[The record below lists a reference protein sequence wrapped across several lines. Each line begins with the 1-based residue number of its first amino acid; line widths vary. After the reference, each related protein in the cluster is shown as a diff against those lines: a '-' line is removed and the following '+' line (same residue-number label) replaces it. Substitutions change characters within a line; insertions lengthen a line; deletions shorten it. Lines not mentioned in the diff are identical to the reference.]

1 MADSDWIGNRLTAKD
16 NSGVVTQ
23 DTVGVT
29 FIGIIALMLLVLL
42 MRERKFNRE
51 LIKRLVDA
59 RQPQ

>member
-1 MADSDWIGNRLTAKD
+1 MADSGWIGNRLTAKD